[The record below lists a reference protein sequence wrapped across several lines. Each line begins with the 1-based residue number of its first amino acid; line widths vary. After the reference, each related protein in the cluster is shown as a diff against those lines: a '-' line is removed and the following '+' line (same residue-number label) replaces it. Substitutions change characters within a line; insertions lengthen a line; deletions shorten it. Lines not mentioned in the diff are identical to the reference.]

1 MPLERK
7 NKTVFIFTTTIE
19 PGKLTAMKYLL
30 IIFFICACFLTSTG
44 QSAVSNETQPDSS
57 RPYALV
63 AGGSKGIGYGISEAL
78 AKRGYNLIIIA
89 RHMDTLQLAKSKL
102 ENTYHVH
109 AEVLAFDLSD
119 DKSAEAIA
127 KWCTDRNI
135 HLKVLCNVAGLGGAN
150 DYLSFPLD
158 SLRYMV
164 RLNVESCMALSL
176 TLMPLLEKNA
186 PSYILNVASMA
197 GFAPIPVKNMYSAT
211 KSAVVFFSYS
221 LRYQLKD
228 KHISVSCLCPGP
240 VYTKPE
246 IVEDTKAKLGW
257 FGNKMALD
265 PHTVGEVA
273 IKKTFNKRL
282 IIVPGTLAKI
292 SSSLIRFFPRR
303 WVVNLYGSAGD
314 KSKKKNS

>member
-1 MPLERK
+1 
-7 NKTVFIFTTTIE
+7 
-19 PGKLTAMKYLL
+19 MKHL
-30 IIFFICACFLTSTG
+30 ISLFFICFITLVCFAQSTTENI
-44 QSAVSNETQPDSS
+44 SLPDTS

-63 AGGSKGIGYGISEAL
+63 AGGSKGIGYGIAVAL
-78 AKRGYNLIIIA
+78 AKRGYNLILIA
-89 RHMDTLQLAKSKL
+89 RHSDTLQKAKNEL
-102 ENTYHVH
+102 ESTYSVHV
-109 AEVLAFDLSD
+109 ETLTIDLSFD
-119 DKSAEAIA
+119 TAAGEIA
-127 KWCTDRNI
+127 KWCIDRNI

-176 TLMPLLEKNA
+176 LLMPLLEKNA

-240 VYTKPE
+240 VFTKPE
-246 IVEDTKAKLGW
+246 IVKDTKAKLGW
-257 FGNKMALD
+257 FGMKMALD
-265 PHTVGEVA
+265 PGTVGEVA
-273 IKKTFNKRL
+273 VKKTFKRKL

-292 SSSLIRFFPRR
+292 SSDIIRFLPRR
-303 WVVNLYGSAGD
+303 WVVSIYGKAG
-314 KSKKKNS
+314 KKKSG

>member
-1 MPLERK
+1 
-7 NKTVFIFTTTIE
+7 
-19 PGKLTAMKYLL
+19 MKHL
-30 IIFFICACFLTSTG
+30 IIQFFICFIGISVYS
-44 QSAVSNETQPDSS
+44 QQDSVHVSDTT

-63 AGGSKGIGYGISEAL
+63 AGGSKGIGYGISQAL
-78 AKRGYNLIIIA
+78 AKRGYNLILIA
-89 RHMDTLQLAKSKL
+89 RNRDTLQAAKIKL
-102 ENTYHVH
+102 EATYRVHV
-109 AEVLAFDLSD
+109 EILAIDLSFD
-119 DKSAEAIA
+119 SAADEIA
-127 KWCTDRNI
+127 KWCTVRNI

-228 KHISVSCLCPGP
+228 KNISVSCLCPGP
-240 VYTKPE
+240 VFTKPA
-246 IVEDTKAKLGW
+246 IVKDTKAKLGW
-257 FGNKMALD
+257 FGMKMALD
-265 PHTVGEVA
+265 PGTVGEVA
-273 IKKTFNKRL
+273 VKKTFKKKL

-292 SSSLIRFFPRR
+292 SSDIIRFLPRR
-303 WVVNLYGSAGD
+303 WVVSIYGKAG
-314 KSKKKNS
+314 KKKTA

>member
-1 MPLERK
+1 
-7 NKTVFIFTTTIE
+7 
-19 PGKLTAMKYLL
+19 MKHLFLL
-30 IIFFICACFLTSTG
+30 FFICFRCIQCIG
-44 QSAVSNETQPDSS
+44 QLPDSLQIPS
-57 RPYALV
+57 DSTKPWALV

-89 RHMDTLQLAKSKL
+89 RHLDTLQEAKHKL
-102 ENTYHVH
+102 ETIFHVH
-109 AEVLAFDLSD
+109 VEILAIDLSYD
-119 DKSAEAIA
+119 TAATEIA
-127 KWCTDRNI
+127 RWCTERNI
-135 HLKVLCNVAGLGGAN
+135 RLKVLCNVAGLGGAN

-164 RLNVESCMALSL
+164 RLNIESCMALSL

-197 GFAPIPVKNMYSAT
+197 GFAPIPIKNMYSAT

-228 KHISVSCLCPGP
+228 KQISVSCLCPGP

-246 IVEDTKAKLGW
+246 IVQDTKAKLGW

-273 IKKTFNKRL
+273 IKKTFKKKL

-292 SSSLIRFFPRR
+292 SSDLIRFFPRR
-303 WVVNLYGSAGD
+303 WVVSLYGKAGKK
-314 KSKKKNS
+314 KSKSKT

>member
-1 MPLERK
+1 
-7 NKTVFIFTTTIE
+7 
-19 PGKLTAMKYLL
+19 MKYL
-30 IIFFICACFLTSTG
+30 IIHFIICFSFLGGMAQSTTVNG
-44 QSAVSNETQPDSS
+44 NQSDTLK
-57 RPYALV
+57 PYALV
-63 AGGSKGIGYGISEAL
+63 AGGSKGIGYGIAEAL
-78 AKRGYNLIIIA
+78 AKRGYNLILIA
-89 RHMDTLQLAKSKL
+89 RHLDTLEAAKNKL
-102 ENTYHVH
+102 EAAYPIHVDI
-109 AEVLAFDLSD
+109 LAMDLSFEN
-119 DKSAEAIA
+119 SATEIA
-127 KWCTDRNI
+127 KWCTERNI
-135 HLKVLCNVAGLGGAN
+135 RLKVLCNVAGLGGAN

-176 TLMPLLEKNA
+176 TLLPLLEKNA

-197 GFAPIPVKNMYSAT
+197 GFAPIPIKNMYSAT

-246 IVEDTKAKLGW
+246 IVKDTKAKLGW

-265 PHTVGEVA
+265 PKTVGEVA
-273 IKKTFNKRL
+273 VKKTFRKRL

-292 SSSLIRFFPRR
+292 SSTIIRLLPRR
-303 WVVNLYGSAGD
+303 WIVNLYGNAGK
-314 KSKKKNS
+314 KSKNK

>member
-1 MPLERK
+1 M
-7 NKTVFIFTTTIE
+7 
-19 PGKLTAMKYLL
+19 MKYLL
-30 IIFFICACFLTSTG
+30 IQVIICCSSLYTNAQDFP
-44 QSAVSNETQPDSS
+44 ETNNGDSS
-57 RPYALV
+57 KSYALV
-63 AGGSKGIGYGISEAL
+63 AGGSKGIGYGIALAL
-78 AKRGYNLIIIA
+78 AKRGYNLILIA
-89 RHMDTLQLAKSKL
+89 RHWDTLQNAKTTLEAKYHIHVDILAM
-102 ENTYHVH
+102 
-109 AEVLAFDLSD
+109 DLSFD
-119 DKSAEAIA
+119 SCAPAIA
-127 KWCTDRNI
+127 KWCTERRI
-135 HLKVLCNVAGLGGAN
+135 RLKILCNVAGLGGAN

-164 RLNVESCMALSL
+164 RLNIESCMALSL
-176 TLMPLLEKNA
+176 TLLPLLEKNA

-246 IVEDTKAKLGW
+246 IINDTKAKLGW

-265 PHTVGEVA
+265 PETVGEVA
-273 IKKTFNKRL
+273 VKKTLSKKL

-303 WVVNLYGSAGD
+303 WVVNLYGSAG
-314 KSKKKNS
+314 KKKQKG

>member
-1 MPLERK
+1 MKCIIVL
-7 NKTVFIFTTTIE
+7 FLICFYCFTSFAQLNDSIQI
-19 PGKLTAMKYLL
+19 PSD
-30 IIFFICACFLTSTG
+30 STR
-44 QSAVSNETQPDSS
+44 SW
-57 RPYALV
+57 ALV

-89 RHMDTLQLAKSKL
+89 RHADTLQVAKKKL
-102 ENTYHVH
+102 EETFHVQV
-109 AEVLAFDLSD
+109 EILVFDLSFD
-119 DKSAEAIA
+119 NAATDIA

-135 HLKVLCNVAGLGGAN
+135 RLKVLCNVAGLGGAN

-197 GFAPIPVKNMYSAT
+197 GFAPIPIKNMYSAT

-246 IVEDTKAKLGW
+246 IVQDTKAKLGW

-273 IKKTFNKRL
+273 IKKTLKGRL

-303 WVVNLYGSAGD
+303 WVVSLYGGAG
-314 KSKKKNS
+314 KKKKK